1 LSTTRP
7 LSIWLWLGVIALV
20 LAYALTFLSV
30 DKQVDAWAPLWFVPG
45 VGVIGAII
53 ANASGTGGGVVFIPV
68 FNVLRDLGTWQL
80 DPLRVTAIS
89 MGIQAFGMSVGALR
103 WTDRLLHQPA
113 IVPGSHEAPTRYRDY
128 LAVCGLI
135 LAVSLPLQLLTQTRL
150 SVDGD
155 TVLLAYKGFS
165 IVLGIALIIATW
177 TVNRDA
183 PERTQL
189 TRFDIAVLL
198 VLAVPGGLI
207 TALFSVGIGELV
219 AFYLF
224 LRHFPMVLAVGTACV
239 ISSISM
245 IAGTIVNQ
253 QAGII
258 LWDVVLLAAPGAM
271 IGALLARPIALWLG
285 PRKLKTAGGVWIVV
299 SAIYL
304 LLAR

>member
-1 LSTTRP
+1 M
-7 LSIWLWLGVIALV
+7 V
-20 LAYALTFLSV
+20 AYVLTFLAVPKDV
-30 DKQVDAWAPLWFVPG
+30 DQWGPLWFVPG
-45 VGVIGAII
+45 VGIIGAII

-68 FNVLRDLGTWQL
+68 FNVLRELGTWQL

-113 IVPGSHEAPTRYRDY
+113 LPTGSHEAPTRYRDY
-128 LAVCGLI
+128 ALVCLLVLAI
-135 LAVSLPLQLLTQTRL
+135 SLPLQLLTQL
-150 SVDGD
+150 YAEVDGS

-183 PERTQL
+183 PERAAL
-189 TRFDIAVLL
+189 TRFDAIVLA
-198 VLAVPGGLI
+198 VLAVPGGFI
-207 TALFSVGIGELV
+207 TAMFSVGIGELV

-224 LRHFPMVLAVGTACV
+224 LRHFPMVLAVGTACI

-245 IAGTIVNQ
+245 IAGTMVNQ

-258 LWDVVLLAAPGAM
+258 IWDIVLLAAPGAM
-271 IGALLARPIALWLG
+271 IGAILARPIALWLG
-285 PRKLKTAGGVWIVV
+285 PRKLKTAGAVWIIA